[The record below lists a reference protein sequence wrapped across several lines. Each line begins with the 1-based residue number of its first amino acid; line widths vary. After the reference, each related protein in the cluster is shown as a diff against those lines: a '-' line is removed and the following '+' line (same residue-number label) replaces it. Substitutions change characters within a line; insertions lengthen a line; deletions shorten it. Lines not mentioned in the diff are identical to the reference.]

1 MKPFLFFVK
10 RCSTR
15 FIAVGLT
22 VAVLGIASVIS
33 IPTVQADPPA
43 PAPTVN
49 NFLEK
54 RGRCSF
60 SCAPRATP
68 GAGYVQ
74 PQIIVGCNENAD
86 CVPLCAQR
94 CITHGPAGNGL
105 TPADGT
111 NLVCGTVDTAHP
123 ITCVLPP
130 PAGITPTDTGG
141 TGSSGRGGSGGQ
153 TANTATSLP
162 NPVGTTDL
170 VALLGRVVKSIMAIL
185 GALTLMWMVWGG
197 VLWMTAEESKRTE
210 DAKTIMKN
218 AALGIVLL
226 FFSYGL
232 TTAFLGI
239 FQEAASNE
247 APPVTAPTPTPARTT
262 PTPTPTP
269 TPSGAPTR

>member
-1 MKPFLFFVK
+1 MKSFLFFVK

-15 FIAVGLT
+15 FVTIGLT

-54 RGRCSF
+54 SGRCSF
-60 SCAPRATP
+60 KCAPARTP
-68 GAGYVQ
+68 TVYV
-74 PQIIVGCNENAD
+74 PAINITVGCNTNED
-86 CVPLCAQR
+86 CNSVCTDR
-94 CITHGPAGNGL
+94 CSRPGSNGNGL
-105 TPADGT
+105 SDADGA
-111 NLVCGTVDTAHP
+111 NLVCGTGDGNP
-123 ITCVLPP
+123 IRCVIPP

-141 TGSSGRGGSGGQ
+141 TGSSGRGNSGGQ

-170 VALLGRVVKSIMAIL
+170 VVLLGRLVKSIMAIL
-185 GALTLMWMVWGG
+185 GALTLMWFVWGG

-239 FQEAASNE
+239 FQEAAVNEE
-247 APPVTAPTPTPARTT
+247 APVTTPTPTPARTT

-269 TPSGAPTR
+269 SGATPR